1 METWYLATV
10 HQHTAHLYC
19 LMDSIVTDGCIIV
32 FDGFNDFGDLL
43 WYLELRQLD
52 ELTQR
57 LVTLTMN
64 RLKFSFSPVV
74 CLPLFDNSNE
84 HILGAFG
91 RDMANCLC

>member
-10 HQHTAHLYC
+10 HQHTAHLDC
-19 LMDSIVTDGCIIV
+19 LMDSVVTNGCIIV

-64 RLKFSFSPVV
+64 RFSFSPVV
-74 CLPLFDNSNE
+74 CLPLVDNSYE
-84 HILGAFG
+84 HIRGTFG
-91 RDMANCLC
+91 RDMANCLW